1 MIYELRV
8 YRAVPGRMPDLLKRF
23 ENHTLKFWQEQ
34 GIRQVGFWTTMI
46 GPSNQE
52 LFYILAWE
60 SLEERQRKWDKF
72 AADPQWLK
80 VRGETEKDG
89 PIVELASN
97 SILSPTKFSA
107 MQ

>member
-34 GIRQVGFWTTMI
+34 GIRQVGFWTTTI
-46 GPSNQE
+46 GASNQE

-60 SLEERQRKWDKF
+60 SLEERQRKRS
-72 AADPQWLK
+72 LRSGS
-80 VRGETEKDG
+80 RGCSSG
-89 PIVELASN
+89 GGGNGGLR
-97 SILSPTKFSA
+97 
-107 MQ
+107 

>member
-1 MIYELRV
+1 MLYELRI

-46 GPSNQE
+46 GASNQE

-80 VRGETEKDG
+80 VRAESEKDG
-89 PIVELASN
+89 PIVELVSN
-97 SILSPTKFSA
+97 SILTPTKFSA

>member
-34 GIRQVGFWTTMI
+34 GIRQVGFWTTTI
-46 GPSNQE
+46 GASNQE
-52 LFYILAWE
+52 LFYILAWD

-72 AADPQWLK
+72 SVDPQWLK
-80 VRGETEKDG
+80 VRAETEKDG
-89 PIVELASN
+89 PIVESASN
-97 SILSPTKFSA
+97 SILTPTRFSA
-107 MQ
+107 LQ